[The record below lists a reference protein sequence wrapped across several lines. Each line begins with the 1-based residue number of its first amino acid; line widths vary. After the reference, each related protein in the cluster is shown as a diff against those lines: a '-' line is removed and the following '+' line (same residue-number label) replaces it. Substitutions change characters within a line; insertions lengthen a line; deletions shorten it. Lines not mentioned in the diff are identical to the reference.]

1 MEDYREQHQRNK
13 AENSVSR
20 AMEAYLRSD
29 PESSHKKELAA
40 IAYGKLLAFYS
51 LDLIDED
58 DFHKYR
64 HFLGY

>member
-20 AMEAYLRSD
+20 AMEAYLQSD
-29 PESSHKKELAA
+29 PDSSHKKELAA
-40 IAYGKLLAFYS
+40 IYS

-58 DFHKYR
+58 DFHEYR